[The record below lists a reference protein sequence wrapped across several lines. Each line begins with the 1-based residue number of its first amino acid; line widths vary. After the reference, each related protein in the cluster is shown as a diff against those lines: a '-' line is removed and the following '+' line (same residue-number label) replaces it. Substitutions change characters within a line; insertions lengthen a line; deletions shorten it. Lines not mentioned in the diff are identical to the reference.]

1 MSDGPLD
8 KEHLDPIDMLSF
20 DIVLVQPDM
29 RFLSCNTSTKSKE

>member
-8 KEHLDPIDMLSF
+8 KGHLDPIDMLSF
-20 DIVLVQPDM
+20 DIVQPDM